1 MAVIILFSL
10 GTVVAGENITEE
22 VSVCDDAH
30 LDDGGIQAAGE
41 SLNDEPENGR
51 DVLGQ
56 DSSPSL
62 EAISKVDV
70 SIRIDVESAYDGKTY
85 NCEGLEV
92 PWTITVKAKSGN
104 AYNVVV
110 RDYLSSNLQYI
121 THNLTKGTFDSSIG
135 VWNVGELKDSESAS
149 LTIMTKLLSN
159 GTFTNKADVQT
170 GSLDKDKSNNEAT
183 LSIETGEEDDGS
195 HTTETTD
202 DKNKYN
208 AGDHYASEGGGGVGR
223 QKVDEGLSNGP
234 GGFSQPPEK
243 NDKPQTQT
251 STSDSKKRHKSGLT
265 RSTSSFAR
273 SISSPVRAL
282 ADMLDPDSPSGN
294 DSSEAN
300 ASLSSPSK
308 GFEAIPPYD
317 YSTIPLSVFGL
328 FLLALFAIVAGDKI
342 RSSRVSD
349 N

>member
-22 VSVCDDAH
+22 VSVCNDVH

-41 SLNDEPENGR
+41 SLNDESENGH
-51 DVLGQ
+51 DILGQ

-104 AYNVVV
+104 AYNVIVH
-110 RDYLSSNLQYI
+110 DYLSSNLEYL
-121 THNLTKGTFDSSIG
+121 THNLTKGTFDKSIG

-183 LSIETGEEDDGS
+183 LSIETGEEDSGS

-208 AGDHYASEGGGGVGR
+208 ADDHYGSEGGSGVVERQNVGGDSSKTR
-223 QKVDEGLSNGP
+223 
-234 GGFSQPPEK
+234 GGDSKSP
-243 NDKPQTQT
+243 NDKKPGYTT
-251 STSDSKKRHKSGLT
+251 STADSKKRHKSGLT
-265 RSTSSFAR
+265 RSTSSFVR
-273 SISSPVRAL
+273 SISSPVRAFAEIL
-282 ADMLDPDSPSGN
+282 NPDLSSDN
-294 DSSEAN
+294 DSSDAN
-300 ASLSSPSK
+300 ASLSTPSK
-308 GFEAIPPYD
+308 GFEAVPPQN
-317 YSTIPLSVFGL
+317 YSTIPLSVFAL
-328 FLLALFAIVAGDKI
+328 FLLALLGIVAGDKI
-342 RSSRVSD
+342 RS
-349 N
+349 